1 MAVNSSEGAILLFKW
16 DWFGNCKDRM
26 LGHPNVI
33 DAMIKVNEHTLISG
47 SEDGFVRGLSI
58 HPNKVVK
65 IIGEHEEGER

>member
-1 MAVNSSEGAILLFKW
+1 MESDLLGVQIIKNGKFVACNSSEGAILIFKW

-47 SEDGFVRGLSI
+47 C
-58 HPNKVVK
+58 
-65 IIGEHEEGER
+65 